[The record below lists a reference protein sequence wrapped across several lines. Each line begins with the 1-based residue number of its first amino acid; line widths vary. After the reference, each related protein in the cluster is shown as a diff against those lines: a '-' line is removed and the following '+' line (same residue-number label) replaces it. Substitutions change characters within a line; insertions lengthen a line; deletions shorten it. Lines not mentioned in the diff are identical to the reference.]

1 MRSLRWGAFV
11 SWLIVAGLAIGG
23 FAAFSPDAVQPAL
36 PPTPATAALSAD
48 LGGDTG
54 RVIAIAFAAASYD
67 RTDLTVASALP
78 TPTGVALGRTAP
90 KEALLDPSVDNPP
103 PVNPTT
109 TTEAQTRA
117 APTPTAPPTT
127 APPAPPVTWP
137 SGTTCLAS
145 WYGDAF
151 AGRSTASGEP
161 FDPSDLTAAL
171 HEVPFGTMVT
181 VTRLDTGASVI
192 VRINDRGPYEWR
204 GGWYRH
210 PDRCIDLSEAAMSA
224 IGGVGAGIVPVT
236 IEY

>member
-36 PPTPATAALSAD
+36 PTAPVLSAD

-67 RTDLTVASALP
+67 RTDLTVASALSP
-78 TPTGVALGRTAP
+78 PTGVALGRTAP
-90 KEALLDPSVDNPP
+90 QEALLDPHVDDPP

-109 TTEAQTRA
+109 SAATQTGPA
-117 APTPTAPPTT
+117 STAP
-127 APPAPPVTWP
+127 ARQPAPPVTWP
-137 SGTTCLAS
+137 SGTSCLAS

-151 AGRSTASGEP
+151 AGRTTASGEP
-161 FDPSDLTAAL
+161 FDPTDLTAAL
-171 HEVPFGTMVT
+171 HVVPFGTRVT

-210 PDRCIDLSEAAMSA
+210 PTRCIDLSEAAMSA
-224 IGGVGAGIVPVT
+224 IGGIGAGIVPVT